1 MVGGAYISGTA
12 SEIATKGLVNTI
24 APIGY
29 NIGLAIGNKVFI
41 CISYSTPCL
50 VNARLLHELLFF
62 TMLYFYQTQCILI
75 LQIKTNFHTLSN
87 CKYLSFSYALIYVHI

>member
-62 TMLYFYQTQCILI
+62 FNVIFLSNTVY
-75 LQIKTNFHTLSN
+75 TNFTNKDKLSH
-87 CKYLSFSYALIYVHI
+87 AQ